1 MPTQLI
7 MSSSSSLNRAFW
19 VDLPELD
26 LSFEVSPNE
35 TIVDAA
41 IKHGVEIP
49 TACENGH
56 CGTCV
61 MKVLEGEAD
70 HRDRA
75 LTEQRQA
82 EGWICACVSRAKS
95 ERIRLEV
102 W

>member
-1 MPTQLI
+1 
-7 MSSSSSLNRAFW
+7 MSDTAFW

-26 LSFEVSPNE
+26 ITFEVSPGKS
-35 TIVDAA
+35 IVDVAA
-41 IKHGVEIP
+41 ENGVEIP

-75 LTEQRQA
+75 LSDVKRA

-95 ERIRLEV
+95 ERLRLEV